1 MSSQSHLA
9 GSAALSARHFLPTE
23 RNQSRNGLSP
33 KTEPCVVLQF
43 ASATP
48 KRPFLLL
55 LLLLFFLNYTTIK
68 RLFLQIGA
76 CQT

>member
-9 GSAALSARHFLPTE
+9 GSAALSACHFLPTE

-55 LLLLFFLNYTTIK
+55 LLLFFLNYTTIK